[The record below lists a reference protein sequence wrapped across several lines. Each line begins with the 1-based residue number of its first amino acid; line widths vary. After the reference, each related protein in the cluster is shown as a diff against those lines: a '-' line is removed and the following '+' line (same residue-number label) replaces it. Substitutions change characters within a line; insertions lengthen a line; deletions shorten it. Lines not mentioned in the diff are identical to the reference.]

1 MKSKGHKNSLSQ
13 FMKILMEVKLKG
25 RQERRGHSNNNHL
38 EDEDD
43 FDEDQIS
50 VHSRN
55 NYFEVMCSFCFYYNE
70 DP

>member
-1 MKSKGHKNSLSQ
+1 
-13 FMKILMEVKLKG
+13 MEVKLKG
-25 RQERRGHSNNNHL
+25 RQERRGNSNNNHL

-43 FDEDQIS
+43 LDEDQMS